1 MKKNAFTLAFMLVFA
16 FSTTA
21 FADGE
26 LGNGN
31 KTPVPPPPT
40 AASTQTTS
48 SSSLLTQI
56 LNVIYAIVS

>member
-1 MKKNAFTLAFMLVFA
+1 MLVFA

-26 LGNGN
+26 VGQGN
-31 KTPVPPPPT
+31 KTSVPPPPT
-40 AASTQTTS
+40 ATSTQTTS
-48 SSSLLTQI
+48 SNNLLTQI